1 MRYTVDYSNLFKRSF
16 KRCLKRGL
24 DPSLFQKALALLMQD
39 GCLPR
44 QYRPHQLTGKYEGC
58 WECHIK
64 PDWLLIWEQDDNHL
78 RLLPVDTGSHSDLF
92 KK

>member
-1 MRYTVDYSNLFKRSF
+1 MNYTVYYSNLFKKSF

-24 DPSLFQKALALLMQD
+24 DPLLFQEVLSMLMHD

-44 QYRPHQLTGKYEGC
+44 KYKPHVLTGKYKGC

-64 PDWLLIWEQDDNHL
+64 PDWLLIWEQDDKVL
-78 RLLPVDTGSHSDLF
+78 RLLLIDTGSHADLF
-92 KK
+92 

>member
-24 DPSLFQKALALLMQD
+24 DPSLFQEVLALLMQD
-39 GCLPR
+39 GRLPR
-44 QYRPHQLTGKYEGC
+44 QYKPHLLTGKYKGC

-64 PDWLLIWEQDDNHL
+64 PDWLLIWEQDDNRL
-78 RLLPVDTGSHSDLF
+78 RLLLIDTGSHSDLF